1 MNYLIIQY
9 HSLNTHVSCHFFS
22 FFGSFTC
29 DKDPRNYFG
38 HDLISEINNRLFKS
52 VLNLNVKNP
61 VDIPLSFPVMALLA
75 CNHNDI
81 GVFLENRWKFLA
93 ALTVK
98 HYNEGVSFTKDR
110 YLYESAAK

>member
-1 MNYLIIQY
+1 MYLSIFY
-9 HSLNTHVSCHFFS
+9 
-22 FFGSFTC
+22 SFTC

-38 HDLISEINNRLFKS
+38 HDLIAEINDRLFRS
-52 VLNLNVKNP
+52 VLDLDVKNP
-61 VDIPLSFPVMALLA
+61 IDLPLSFPVMALLA

-98 HYNEGVSFTKDR
+98 HYNEGVS
-110 YLYESAAK
+110 LIL